1 MVKQVKRLTVADMNR
16 ANVPPR
22 FWNVKLSEIPEHL
35 EYKDKVRK
43 YLEKMDEML
52 ENGIGLFL
60 YSDEN
65 STGKTSIA
73 VLALKQALRLRR
85 TAYFEESGRLKA
97 ALIRA
102 EEFEE
107 NIPIERRI
115 RTVDLLVLDD
125 VGKEYRTESG
135 FAENTIESVLRD
147 RSQSM
152 RLTIMTSN
160 LKPNKIEQVY
170 SADLAAL
177 LRETMIPLRI
187 SGYDWRALK
196 AEELRQML

>member
-1 MVKQVKRLTVADMNR
+1 MTVADMNR
-16 ANVPPR
+16 ANVPSR

-35 EYKDKVRK
+35 EYRDKVRK
-43 YLEKMDEML
+43 YLEKMDDML
-52 ENGIGLFL
+52 AQGIGLFL

-125 VGKEYRTESG
+125 VSKEYRTESG
-135 FAENTIESVLRD
+135 FAENLIESILRD
-147 RSQSM
+147 RSQN
-152 RLTIMTSN
+152 LKTTVLTSN
-160 LKPNKIEQVY
+160 LRPNKIEQVY

-177 LRETMIPLRI
+177 LRETTIPLKI

-196 AEELRQML
+196 AKELRQLL

>member
-1 MVKQVKRLTVADMNR
+1 MKRLTVADMKR
-16 ANVPPR
+16 ANVPSR

-35 EYKDKVRK
+35 EYRDKVRK

-152 RLTIMTSN
+152 RPTILTSN

>member
-1 MVKQVKRLTVADMNR
+1 LTVADMKR
-16 ANVPPR
+16 ANVPSR

-35 EYKDKVRK
+35 EYRDKVRK

>member
-1 MVKQVKRLTVADMNR
+1 MTVADMKR

-35 EYKDKVRK
+35 EYRDKVRK
-43 YLEKMDEML
+43 YLEKMNEML

-107 NIPIERRI
+107 NIPIEKRI

-125 VGKEYRTESG
+125 VSKEYRTESG
-135 FAENTIESVLRD
+135 FAENLIESILRD
-147 RSQSM
+147 RSQN
-152 RLTIMTSN
+152 LKTTVLTSN
-160 LKPNKIEQVY
+160 LRPNKIEQVY

-177 LRETMIPLRI
+177 LRETTIPLKI

-196 AEELRQML
+196 AKELRQLL

>member
-1 MVKQVKRLTVADMNR
+1 MTVADMKR

-35 EYKDKVRK
+35 EYRDKVRK

-160 LKPNKIEQVY
+160 LKPNRIEQVY

-187 SGYDWRALK
+187 SGYDWRAVK

>member
-1 MVKQVKRLTVADMNR
+1 MKRLTVADMKR

-35 EYKDKVRK
+35 EYRDKVRK

-187 SGYDWRALK
+187 SGYDWRAVK

>member
-1 MVKQVKRLTVADMNR
+1 MKRLTVADMKR
-16 ANVPPR
+16 ANVPSR
-22 FWNVKLSEIPEHL
+22 FWNVRLSAIPEHL
-35 EYKDKVRK
+35 EYKQKVSS
-43 YLEKMDEML
+43 YLAKLDEML
-52 ENGIGLFL
+52 SAGIGLFL
-60 YSDEN
+60 WSDEN

-73 VLALKQALRLRR
+73 VLVLKQALRLRR

-107 NIPIERRI
+107 NVPIERRI
-115 RTVDLLVLDD
+115 RMVNVLVLDD

-135 FAENTIESVLRD
+135 FAENVIESVLRD
-147 RSQSM
+147 RSQN
-152 RLTIMTSN
+152 LKTTILTSN
-160 LKPNKIEQVY
+160 IRPNRIETVY

-177 LRETMIPLRI
+177 LREMMIPI
-187 SGYDWRALK
+187 KVSGYDWRAVK

>member
-1 MVKQVKRLTVADMNR
+1 MTVADMNR
-16 ANVPPR
+16 ANVPSR

-35 EYKDKVRK
+35 EYRDKVRK

-152 RLTIMTSN
+152 RPTILTSN

>member
-1 MVKQVKRLTVADMNR
+1 MKRLTVADMKR
-16 ANVPPR
+16 ANVPSR

-35 EYKDKVRK
+35 EYRDKVRK

>member
-1 MVKQVKRLTVADMNR
+1 MTVADMKR

-35 EYKDKVRK
+35 EYRDKVRK
-43 YLEKMDEML
+43 YLEKMNEML

-125 VGKEYRTESG
+125 VSKEYRTESG
-135 FAENTIESVLRD
+135 FAENLIESILRD
-147 RSQSM
+147 RSQN
-152 RLTIMTSN
+152 LKTTVLTSN
-160 LKPNKIEQVY
+160 LRPNKIEQVY

-177 LRETMIPLRI
+177 LRETTIPLKI

-196 AEELRQML
+196 AKELRQLL

>member
-1 MVKQVKRLTVADMNR
+1 MTVADMKR
-16 ANVPPR
+16 ANVPSR

-187 SGYDWRALK
+187 SGYDWRAVK

>member
-1 MVKQVKRLTVADMNR
+1 MKRLTVADMKR
-16 ANVPPR
+16 ANVPAR

-35 EYKDKVRK
+35 EYRDKVRK

-187 SGYDWRALK
+187 SGYDWRAVK
-196 AEELRQML
+196 AEELKQML

>member
-1 MVKQVKRLTVADMNR
+1 MTVADMNR
-16 ANVPPR
+16 ANVPSR

-35 EYKDKVRK
+35 EYRDKVRK

-73 VLALKQALRLRR
+73 VLALKQVLRLRR

>member
-1 MVKQVKRLTVADMNR
+1 MKQVKRLTVADMNR

-35 EYKDKVRK
+35 EYRDKVRK

-152 RLTIMTSN
+152 RPTIMTSN

-187 SGYDWRALK
+187 SGYDWRAVK

>member
-1 MVKQVKRLTVADMNR
+1 LTVADMKR
-16 ANVPPR
+16 ANVPER

-35 EYKDKVRK
+35 EYRDKVRK
-43 YLEKMDEML
+43 YLEKMDDML
-52 ENGIGLFL
+52 AQGVGLFL

-73 VLALKQALRLRR
+73 VLALKQVLRLRR

-152 RLTIMTSN
+152 RPTILTSN

>member
-1 MVKQVKRLTVADMNR
+1 MKRLTVADMNR

-35 EYKDKVRK
+35 EYRDKVRK
-43 YLEKMDEML
+43 YLEKMNEML

-152 RLTIMTSN
+152 RPTIMTSN

>member
-1 MVKQVKRLTVADMNR
+1 MTVADMKR
-16 ANVPPR
+16 ANVPSR

-35 EYKDKVRK
+35 EYRDKVRK

-152 RLTIMTSN
+152 RPTIMTSN

-187 SGYDWRALK
+187 SGYDWRAVK

>member
-1 MVKQVKRLTVADMNR
+1 MTVADMNR

-35 EYKDKVRK
+35 EYRDKVRK

>member
-1 MVKQVKRLTVADMNR
+1 MTVADMKR
-16 ANVPPR
+16 ANVPSR

-35 EYKDKVRK
+35 EYRDKVRK

-152 RLTIMTSN
+152 RPTILTSN

>member
-1 MVKQVKRLTVADMNR
+1 VKRLTVADMNR

-35 EYKDKVRK
+35 EYRDKVRK

-125 VGKEYRTESG
+125 VSKEYRTESG
-135 FAENTIESVLRD
+135 FAENLIESILRD
-147 RSQSM
+147 RSQN
-152 RLTIMTSN
+152 LKTTVLTSN
-160 LKPNKIEQVY
+160 LRPNKIEQVY

-177 LRETMIPLRI
+177 LRETTIPLKI

-196 AEELRQML
+196 AKELRQLL

>member
-1 MVKQVKRLTVADMNR
+1 MTVADMKR
-16 ANVPPR
+16 ANVPSR

-35 EYKDKVRK
+35 EYRDKVRK

-187 SGYDWRALK
+187 SGYDWRAVK

>member
-1 MVKQVKRLTVADMNR
+1 MTVADMNR

-35 EYKDKVRK
+35 EYRDKVRK
-43 YLEKMDEML
+43 YLEKMNEML

>member
-1 MVKQVKRLTVADMNR
+1 MTVADMKR

-35 EYKDKVRK
+35 EYRDKVRK

-152 RLTIMTSN
+152 RPTIMTSN

-187 SGYDWRALK
+187 SGYDWRAVK

>member
-1 MVKQVKRLTVADMNR
+1 MKRLTVADMKR
-16 ANVPPR
+16 ANVPER

-35 EYKDKVRK
+35 EYRDKVQK

-152 RLTIMTSN
+152 RPTILTSN

-196 AEELRQML
+196 AEELRQLL

>member
-1 MVKQVKRLTVADMNR
+1 VVVKQVKRLTVADMNR
-16 ANVPPR
+16 ANVPSR

-35 EYKDKVRK
+35 EYRDKVRK

-125 VGKEYRTESG
+125 VVEG
-135 FAENTIESVLRD
+135 V
-147 RSQSM
+147 
-152 RLTIMTSN
+152 
-160 LKPNKIEQVY
+160 
-170 SADLAAL
+170 
-177 LRETMIPLRI
+177 
-187 SGYDWRALK
+187 
-196 AEELRQML
+196 

>member
-1 MVKQVKRLTVADMNR
+1 MTVADMKR

-35 EYKDKVRK
+35 EYRDKVRK
-43 YLEKMDEML
+43 YLEKMNEML

-125 VGKEYRTESG
+125 VSKGDRTKSG
-135 FAENTIESVLRD
+135 FAENLIEGILRD
-147 RSQSM
+147 RSQN
-152 RLTIMTSN
+152 LKTTVLTSN
-160 LKPNKIEQVY
+160 LRPNKIEQVY

-177 LRETMIPLRI
+177 LRETTIPLKI

-196 AEELRQML
+196 AKELRQLL

>member
-1 MVKQVKRLTVADMNR
+1 MKR
-16 ANVPPR
+16 ANVPSR

-35 EYKDKVRK
+35 EYRDKVRK

-73 VLALKQALRLRR
+73 VLVLKQALRLRR

-152 RLTIMTSN
+152 RPTILTSN

-187 SGYDWRALK
+187 SGYDWRAVK

>member
-1 MVKQVKRLTVADMNR
+1 MKRLTVADMNR

-35 EYKDKVRK
+35 EYRDKVRK

>member
-1 MVKQVKRLTVADMNR
+1 MKRLTVADMKR
-16 ANVPPR
+16 ANVPER

-35 EYKDKVRK
+35 EYRDKVRK
-43 YLEKMDEML
+43 YLEKMDDML
-52 ENGIGLFL
+52 AQGVGLFL

-73 VLALKQALRLRR
+73 VLALKQVLRLRR

-152 RLTIMTSN
+152 RPTILTSN

>member
-1 MVKQVKRLTVADMNR
+1 MTVADMKR
-16 ANVPPR
+16 ANVPSR

-35 EYKDKVRK
+35 EYRDKVRK

-107 NIPIERRI
+107 NTPIERRI

>member
-1 MVKQVKRLTVADMNR
+1 MKRLTVADMKR

-187 SGYDWRALK
+187 SGYDWRAVK

>member
-1 MVKQVKRLTVADMNR
+1 MKRLTVADMKR
-16 ANVPPR
+16 ANVPSR

-35 EYKDKVRK
+35 EYRDKVRK

-152 RLTIMTSN
+152 RPTILTSN
-160 LKPNKIEQVY
+160 LKPNKVEQVY

-177 LRETMIPLRI
+177 LRETTIPLKI

-196 AEELRQML
+196 AKELRQLL

>member
-1 MVKQVKRLTVADMNR
+1 MTVADMKR
-16 ANVPPR
+16 ANVPSR

-35 EYKDKVRK
+35 EYRDKVRK

-152 RLTIMTSN
+152 RPTIMTSN

>member
-1 MVKQVKRLTVADMNR
+1 MTVADMNR
-16 ANVPPR
+16 ANVPSR

-35 EYKDKVRK
+35 KYRDKVRK

-152 RLTIMTSN
+152 RPTILTSN

>member
-1 MVKQVKRLTVADMNR
+1 MTVADMNR

-107 NIPIERRI
+107 NILIERRI

-187 SGYDWRALK
+187 SGYDWRAVK

>member
-1 MVKQVKRLTVADMNR
+1 MTVADMKR
-16 ANVPPR
+16 ANVPSR

-35 EYKDKVRK
+35 EYRDKVRK
-43 YLEKMDEML
+43 YLEKMNEML

-73 VLALKQALRLRR
+73 VLALKQALRLKR

-125 VGKEYRTESG
+125 VSKEYRTESG
-135 FAENTIESVLRD
+135 FAENLIESILRD
-147 RSQSM
+147 RSQN
-152 RLTIMTSN
+152 LKTTVLTSN
-160 LKPNKIEQVY
+160 LRPNKIEQVY

-177 LRETMIPLRI
+177 LRETTIPLKI

-196 AEELRQML
+196 AKELRQLL

>member
-1 MVKQVKRLTVADMNR
+1 VKRLTVADMKR
-16 ANVPPR
+16 ANVPSR

-35 EYKDKVRK
+35 EYRDKVRK